1 MNEQEHEIPEIVIIR
16 LPLYVRTL
24 NELKLLNQT
33 TVSSQHLGNLL
44 QTTPAQIRKDFSHFG
59 KFGKQGRG
67 YNIDY
72 LLDEL
77 RKILNLNQKWNTCVV
92 GIGNLGQAV
101 INYQGFKNEGYLIK
115 AAFDISLPSR
125 IDNKDIVIKTISDMK
140 KTIKELNIKI
150 AIVTVPAPDAQGVI
164 DRLVESD
171 IKAIL
176 NYTPTKPVLPKTI
189 VCRNIDPVLSLQS
202 MSYYLDK

>member
-1 MNEQEHEIPEIVIIR
+1 MNEQEHDIPEIVIIR

-92 GIGNLGQAV
+92 GIGKLGQAV

-125 IDNKDIVIKTISDMK
+125 IDNKDIVIKTISNMK
-140 KTIKELNIKI
+140 NTIKELNIKI
-150 AIVTVPAPDAQGVI
+150 GIVTVPAPDAQGVI
-164 DRLVESD
+164 DRLIESG

-176 NYTPTKPVLPKTI
+176 NYTPMKPVLPKNI
-189 VCRNIDPVLSLQS
+189 VCRNVDPVLSLQS

>member
-1 MNEQEHEIPEIVIIR
+1 MTSFCV
-16 LPLYVRTL
+16 YG
-24 NELKLLNQT
+24 
-33 TVSSQHLGNLL
+33 LGV
-44 QTTPAQIRKDFSHFG
+44 T
-59 KFGKQGRG
+59 
-67 YNIDY
+67 
-72 LLDEL
+72 
-77 RKILNLNQKWNTCVV
+77 
-92 GIGNLGQAV
+92 GQAV

-140 KTIKELNIKI
+140 NTIKELNIKI

-164 DRLVESD
+164 DRLVESG

-176 NYTPTKPVLPKTI
+176 NYTPTKPILPKNI

>member
-115 AAFDISLPSR
+115 AAFDISLPLR

-164 DRLVESD
+164 DRLIESG

>member
-1 MNEQEHEIPEIVIIR
+1 MNEQEHDIPEIVIIR

-164 DRLVESD
+164 DRLIESG

-176 NYTPTKPVLPKTI
+176 NYTPTKPVLPKNI

>member
-1 MNEQEHEIPEIVIIR
+1 MNEQEQDIPEIVIIR

-176 NYTPTKPVLPKTI
+176 NYTPTKPILPKNI

>member
-1 MNEQEHEIPEIVIIR
+1 MNEQEHDIPEIVIIR

-77 RKILNLNQKWNTCVV
+77 RKILNLNQKLNTCVI

-125 IDNKDIVIKTISDMK
+125 LDNKDIVIKTISDMK
-140 KTIKELNIKI
+140 NTIKELNIKI
-150 AIVTVPAPDAQGVI
+150 GIVTVPAPDAQGVI
-164 DRLVESD
+164 DRLVESG

-176 NYTPTKPVLPKTI
+176 NYPPMKPVLPKNI
-189 VCRNIDPVLSLQS
+189 ACINIDPVLSLQS

>member
-1 MNEQEHEIPEIVIIR
+1 MNEQEHDIPEIVIIR

-77 RKILNLNQKWNTCVV
+77 RKILNLNQQWNTCVL

-125 IDNKDIVIKTISDMK
+125 IDNKDIVIKTISNMK
-140 KTIKELNIKI
+140 NTIKELNIKI
-150 AIVTVPAPDAQGVI
+150 GIVTVPAPDAQGVI
-164 DRLVESD
+164 DRLIESG

-176 NYTPTKPVLPKTI
+176 NYTPMKPILPKNV
-189 VCRNIDPVLSLQS
+189 VCINIDPVLSLQS

>member
-1 MNEQEHEIPEIVIIR
+1 MNEQEQDIPEIVIIR

-115 AAFDISLPSR
+115 AAFDISLPLR

-140 KTIKELNIKI
+140 NTIKELNIKI

-176 NYTPTKPVLPKTI
+176 NYTPTKPVLPKNI

>member
-1 MNEQEHEIPEIVIIR
+1 MNEQEQDIPEIVIIR

-115 AAFDISLPSR
+115 AAFDISLPLR

-140 KTIKELNIKI
+140 NTIKELNIKI

-164 DRLVESD
+164 DRLVESG

-176 NYTPTKPVLPKTI
+176 NYTPMKPVLPKNI

>member
-1 MNEQEHEIPEIVIIR
+1 MNEQEHDIPEIVIIR

-77 RKILNLNQKWNTCVV
+77 RKILNLNQKWNTCVI

-125 IDNKDIVIKTISDMK
+125 LDNKDIVIKTISDMK
-140 KTIKELNIKI
+140 NTIKELNIKI
-150 AIVTVPAPDAQGVI
+150 LENELDKKINPKYLISFIVFF
-164 DRLVESD
+164 
-171 IKAIL
+171 IL
-176 NYTPTKPVLPKTI
+176 NFPLINLYPANPYFFLI
-189 VCRNIDPVLSLQS
+189 
-202 MSYYLDK
+202 

>member
-1 MNEQEHEIPEIVIIR
+1 MNEQEHDIPEIVIIR

-92 GIGNLGQAV
+92 GIGKLGQAV

-125 IDNKDIVIKTISDMK
+125 IDNKDIVIKTISK
-140 KTIKELNIKI
+140 VVKVCQHYKVNLKGSKNI
-150 AIVTVPAPDAQGVI
+150 A
-164 DRLVESD
+164 
-171 IKAIL
+171 
-176 NYTPTKPVLPKTI
+176 
-189 VCRNIDPVLSLQS
+189 
-202 MSYYLDK
+202 DK

>member
-176 NYTPTKPVLPKTI
+176 NYTPTKPILPKNI

>member
-1 MNEQEHEIPEIVIIR
+1 MNEQEHDIPEIVIIR

-115 AAFDISLPSR
+115 AAFDISLPLR

-140 KTIKELNIKI
+140 NTIKELNIKI
-150 AIVTVPAPDAQGVI
+150 AIVTVPAPDAQLVI
-164 DRLVESD
+164 DRLIESG

-176 NYTPTKPVLPKTI
+176 NYTPTKPVLPKNI

>member
-1 MNEQEHEIPEIVIIR
+1 MNEQEHDIPEIVIIR

-92 GIGNLGQAV
+92 GIGKLGQAV

-125 IDNKDIVIKTISDMK
+125 IDNKDIVIKTISNMK
-140 KTIKELNIKI
+140 NTIKELNIKI
-150 AIVTVPAPDAQGVI
+150 GIVTVPAPDAQGVI
-164 DRLVESD
+164 DRLIESG

-176 NYTPTKPVLPKTI
+176 NYTPMKPVLPKNI
-189 VCRNIDPVLSLQS
+189 VCINIDPVLSLQS

>member
-1 MNEQEHEIPEIVIIR
+1 MNEQEHDIPEIVIIR

-92 GIGNLGQAV
+92 GIGKLGQAV

-125 IDNKDIVIKTISDMK
+125 IDNKDIVIKTISNMK
-140 KTIKELNIKI
+140 NTIKELNIKI
-150 AIVTVPAPDAQGVI
+150 GIVTVPAPDAQGVI
-164 DRLVESD
+164 DRLIESG

-176 NYTPTKPVLPKTI
+176 NYTPMKPVLPKNV
-189 VCRNIDPVLSLQS
+189 VCINIDPVLSLQS

>member
-115 AAFDISLPSR
+115 AAFDISLPLR

-140 KTIKELNIKI
+140 NTIKELNIKI

-164 DRLVESD
+164 DRLIESG

-176 NYTPTKPVLPKTI
+176 NYTPTKPVLPKNI

>member
-1 MNEQEHEIPEIVIIR
+1 MNEQEHDIPEIVIIR

-140 KTIKELNIKI
+140 NTIKELNIKI

-176 NYTPTKPVLPKTI
+176 NYTPTKPVLPKNI

>member
-1 MNEQEHEIPEIVIIR
+1 MNEQEHDIPEIVIIR

-59 KFGKQGRG
+59 KYGKQGRG

-77 RKILNLNQKWNTCVV
+77 RKILNLNQKWNTCVI

-125 IDNKDIVIKTISDMK
+125 LDNKDIVIKTISDMK
-140 KTIKELNIKI
+140 NTIKELNIKI
-150 AIVTVPAPDAQGVI
+150 GIVTVPAPDAQGVI
-164 DRLVESD
+164 DRLVESG

-176 NYTPTKPVLPKTI
+176 NYTPMKPVLPKNI
-189 VCRNIDPVLSLQS
+189 ACINIDPVLSLQS

>member
-1 MNEQEHEIPEIVIIR
+1 MNEQEHDIPEIVIIR

-92 GIGNLGQAV
+92 GIGKLGQAV

-125 IDNKDIVIKTISDMK
+125 IDNKDIVIKTISNMK
-140 KTIKELNIKI
+140 NTIKELNIKI
-150 AIVTVPAPDAQGVI
+150 GIVTFPAPDAQGVI

-176 NYTPTKPVLPKTI
+176 NYTPTKPVLPKNI

>member
-1 MNEQEHEIPEIVIIR
+1 MNEQEHDIPEIVIIR

-140 KTIKELNIKI
+140 KTIKKLNIKI

-176 NYTPTKPVLPKTI
+176 NYTPTKPVLPKNI

>member
-1 MNEQEHEIPEIVIIR
+1 MNEQEHDIPEIVIIR

-115 AAFDISLPSR
+115 AAFDISLPLR

-140 KTIKELNIKI
+140 NTIKELNIKI
-150 AIVTVPAPDAQGVI
+150 GIVTVPAPDAQGVI
-164 DRLVESD
+164 DRLIESG

-176 NYTPTKPVLPKTI
+176 NYTPMKPVLPRNI
-189 VCRNIDPVLSLQS
+189 VCRNVDPVLSLQS

>member
-1 MNEQEHEIPEIVIIR
+1 MNEQEHDIPEIVIIR

-77 RKILNLNQKWNTCVV
+77 RKILNLNQKWNTCVI

-140 KTIKELNIKI
+140 NTIKELNIKI

-164 DRLVESD
+164 DRLVESG

-176 NYTPTKPVLPKTI
+176 NYTPMKPILPKNI

>member
-1 MNEQEHEIPEIVIIR
+1 MNEHEHEIPEIVIIR

-176 NYTPTKPVLPKTI
+176 NYTPTKPVLPKNI

-202 MSYYLDK
+202 LSYYLDK

>member
-1 MNEQEHEIPEIVIIR
+1 MNEQEHGIPEIVIIR

-150 AIVTVPAPDAQGVI
+150 GIVTVPAPDAQGVI

>member
-1 MNEQEHEIPEIVIIR
+1 MNEQEHDIPEIVIIR

-92 GIGNLGQAV
+92 GIGKLGQAV

-115 AAFDISLPSR
+115 AAFDISLPSG
-125 IDNKDIVIKTISDMK
+125 IDNKDIVIKTISNMK
-140 KTIKELNIKI
+140 NTIKELNIKI
-150 AIVTVPAPDAQGVI
+150 GIVTVPAPDAQGVI
-164 DRLVESD
+164 DRLIESG

-176 NYTPTKPVLPKTI
+176 NYTPMKPVLPKTI
-189 VCRNIDPVLSLQS
+189 VCRNVDPVLSLQS

>member
-1 MNEQEHEIPEIVIIR
+1 MNEQEHDIPEIVIIR

-115 AAFDISLPSR
+115 AAFDISLPLR

-140 KTIKELNIKI
+140 NTIKELNIKI

-164 DRLVESD
+164 DRLIESG

-176 NYTPTKPVLPKTI
+176 NYTPTKPVLPKNI

-202 MSYYLDK
+202 MSYYLD

>member
-115 AAFDISLPSR
+115 AAFDISIPSKL
-125 IDNKDIVIKTISDMK
+125 DNKDIVIKTISDMK
-140 KTIKELNIKI
+140 NTIKELNIKI

-176 NYTPTKPVLPKTI
+176 NYTPTKPVLPKNI